1 MTKREIELEA
11 KHAVN
16 AALELFQRKWLLR
29 VVWELHQG
37 PKTFRALQQACDDLS
52 PTVVNSRLG
61 DLREAGLVEL
71 LPGRGSA
78 LTARRGLLAVDALG
92 RALAARPAS
101 VTAVAKRTADRL
113 YPGITAHRQ

>member
-71 LPGRGSA
+71 LPGRGYA
-78 LTARRGLLAVDALG
+78 LTALG
-92 RALAARPAS
+92 TQLVEAFLPLMRWGVRWQRALHP
-101 VTAVAKRTADRL
+101 
-113 YPGITAHRQ
+113 